1 MISRE
6 ANDHRRGRSS
16 LAARPLGLWFQ
27 FFRLHRLL
35 GSRHRC
41 QGSGHRSGRAGQ
53 GRHPDG
59 LYRPEYAP
67 LEYYENGTSGD
78 IIGFDADA
86 ARALAA
92 YWGLEFATQVTTFE
106 GLQPGLTSKRCD
118 VIPGGL
124 YMSEERTSVLDGV
137 AYMQTGPAL
146 IVGTSVKTDP
156 AAEKDLCGLTL
167 VGQNASENLTEA
179 KRIASE
185 CEAAGAAKT
194 SVQNYP
200 KTSDTVLAVMN
211 GKADALIETDV
222 AAVDIVKKSSGK
234 LRQIN
239 GFFPPSTQFGMFA
252 NKDAALTAPL
262 GEALKALYTDGTLGK
277 IATTYGLS
285 TDSLNVY

>member
-1 MISRE
+1 MII
-6 ANDHRRGRSS
+6 AAAAAAS
-16 LAARPLGLWFQ
+16 LLGLSAC
-27 FFRLHRLL
+27 
-35 GSRHRC
+35 GSSSSDST
-41 QGSGHRSGRAGQ
+41 GSSEAVTAVKAQATAPEGLVKAGTLTVCI
-53 GRHPDG
+53 D
-59 LYRPEYAP
+59 PEYAP